1 MLKLAGRFCSSER
14 GRERILGLL
23 PAGDPP
29 EAERRRG
36 VTRDLMARREVRP
49 PMPLGGLD
57 DAAPLLFRLGPA
69 GLALPPE
76 DLLDLFVLVDRAE
89 SARGAVPVP
98 DLPLP
103 FLAALLA
110 PLPDFSDLAGEKDRV
125 FEADGRVKDTAT
137 VRLHSIR
144 AAILRLRR
152 DVVKRLEELAREKA
166 DVLAD
171 GYVTEKGG
179 RYCLPVRSD
188 RRESVAGIVH
198 EKSGS
203 GQTLFVEPLAVVEA
217 NNALSEA
224 FEEEREEIHRILV
237 ALTARFSA
245 RKSELL
251 AAVEILT
258 ELDGYQARAELAR
271 RSAGVFPET
280 NGPLV
285 LKKARH
291 PLLDRRLAPLREEVF
306 GERAEERASDA
317 VPLDL
322 VL

>member
-1 MLKLAGRFCSSER
+1 MR
-14 GRERILGLL
+14 
-23 PAGDPP
+23 
-29 EAERRRG
+29 
-36 VTRDLMARREVRP
+36 
-49 PMPLGGLD
+49 
-57 DAAPLLFRLGPA
+57 
-69 GLALPPE
+69 
-76 DLLDLFVLVDRAE
+76 
-89 SARGAVPVP
+89 
-98 DLPLP
+98 
-103 FLAALLA
+103 
-110 PLPDFSDLAGEKDRV
+110 
-125 FEADGRVKDTAT
+125 
-137 VRLHSIR
+137 
-144 AAILRLRR
+144 
-152 DVVKRLEELAREKA
+152 RLEELVRARP

-245 RKSELL
+245 RKAELL

-280 NGPLV
+280 DGPLV
-285 LKKARH
+285 LKQGAPPAPRPAPRAAPRGGLRRARRGARV
-291 PLLDRRLAPLREEVF
+291 RR
-306 GERAEERASDA
+306 RAARPRPRRVAARSSSSPA
-317 VPLDL
+317 RTPAARRSR
-322 VL
+322 